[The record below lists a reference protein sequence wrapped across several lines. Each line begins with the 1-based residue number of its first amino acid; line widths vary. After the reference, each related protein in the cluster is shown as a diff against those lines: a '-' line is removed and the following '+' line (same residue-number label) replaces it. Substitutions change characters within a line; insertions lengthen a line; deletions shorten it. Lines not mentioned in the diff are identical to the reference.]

1 MPLYEYRC
9 HKCGNVFEVMQ
20 KFVDEPVKVHADCGG
35 EVEKLISRSAF
46 QLKGSGWYVTDYAK
60 SGANKEPKPG
70 KSEGGSGNA
79 DTKSDTKSG
88 DSKSSDSKSSD
99 SKSSGS
105 DSKSSDSSSSGSSSS
120 GAGASTPSSST
131 SSSGSDS
138 KA

>member
-20 KFVDEPVKVHADCGG
+20 KFVDEPVKVHAECGG

-60 SGANKEPKPG
+60 SGSTKEPKSGG
-70 KSEGGSGNA
+70 KNEGGGGNA
-79 DTKSDTKSG
+79 DTKSDTKS
-88 DSKSSDSKSSD
+88 SDSKSSE

-105 DSKSSDSSSSGSSSS
+105 DAKPSSDSSSSSGSSSS
-120 GAGASTPSSST
+120 GSSASSSPSSST
-131 SSSGSDS
+131 TSSSSDS

>member
-60 SGANKEPKPG
+60 SGATKEPKSG
-70 KSEGGSGNA
+70 KSESGGNA

-105 DSKSSDSSSSGSSSS
+105 DSKSSDSSSSGSSSGGS
-120 GAGASTPSSST
+120 GASTPSSST
-131 SSSGSDS
+131 SSSSSDT
-138 KA
+138 KT